1 VDVMS
6 QHSTRKII
14 FTRGYFWHFWGFNP
28 Y

>member
-1 VDVMS
+1 MS